1 MRHPTDN
8 RVHVSELKQMSR
20 SPAHY
25 AHACKHAKD
34 PSRAMTVGAV
44 GDAIVFGTPDRI
56 AIYPGPTRRGKEWDA
71 FAAMNKGKTIA
82 IQSEVDDATG
92 AAEAILRDPIAGA
105 ILAEC
110 ETQIVIQW
118 EQMGMPC
125 ASGIVGERGGI
136 DALHRGGTAI
146 AKQYWGGGP
155 MIWDVKCVGVDTD
168 PEGLAKHA
176 WRQHWHAQ
184 LAWLV
189 DGWNVTIDRARKE
202 WHEPIES
209 FSLIPVEHAG
219 LICVEANPPHC
230 VTVMRCAPEALDHG
244 RRSIRLWLEMLAACE
259 AEDKWPGYTQAIAE
273 MGVPTWMVDDDEA

>member
-8 RVHVSELKQMSR
+8 RLHFSELKQMAR

-44 GDAIVFGTPDRI
+44 GDAIVFRTPERI

-71 FAAMNKGKTIA
+71 FQALNRGKTIA

-136 DALHRGGTAI
+136 DALHRGGPTKYGPNGIVVHPTA
-146 AKQYWGGGP
+146 P
-155 MIWDVKCVGVDTD
+155 TIWDVKCVGVDVD
-168 PEGLAKHA
+168 PDGIAKHA

-189 DGWNVTIDRARKE
+189 DGWNARDGRALD
-202 WHEPIES
+202 EPT
-209 FSLIPVEHAG
+209 VHAAG

-230 VTVMRCAPEALDHG
+230 VTVMRCTPEALDHG

-259 AEDKWPGYTQAIAE
+259 GEDKWPGYTQTIAE
-273 MGVPTWMVDDDEA
+273 LGVPAWLTDED

>member
-8 RVHVSELKQMSR
+8 RVHVSELKQMAR

-44 GDAIVFGTPDRI
+44 GDAIVFRTPERI

-136 DALHRGGTAI
+136 DALHRASRT
-146 AKQYWGGGP
+146 
-155 MIWDVKCVGVDTD
+155 IWDVKCVGVDTD
-168 PEGLAKHA
+168 PDGLAKHA

-189 DGWNVTIDRARKE
+189 DGWNATVAA
-202 WHEPIES
+202 EPFEQ
-209 FSLIPVEHAG
+209 FKNAPVEHAG

-230 VTVMRCAPEALDHG
+230 VTVMRCTPEALDHG

-259 AEDKWPGYTQAIAE
+259 GEDKWPGYTQAIAE
-273 MGVPTWMVDDDEA
+273 FDVPAWMVDDDEA

>member
-1 MRHPTDN
+1 MRHPSDN
-8 RVHVSELKQMSR
+8 RVHVSELKQMAR

-44 GDAIVFGTPDRI
+44 GDAIVFRTPDRI

-71 FAAMNKGKTIA
+71 FKALNPGKTIA

-92 AAEAILRDPIAGA
+92 AAEAILRDPIAGP

-125 ASGIVGERGGI
+125 ASGIVWERGGI

-155 MIWDVKCVGVDTD
+155 MIWDVKVVGIGV
-168 PEGLAKHA
+168 EIEELSRHA
-176 WRQHWHAQ
+176 IRQFWHAQ
-184 LAWLV
+184 LGWLV
-189 DGWNVTIDRARKE
+189 DGWNARDGRQLNEPTVTR
-202 WHEPIES
+202 
-209 FSLIPVEHAG
+209 AG
-219 LICVEANPPHC
+219 LICAEASEPHDF
-230 VTVMRCAPEALDHG
+230 TVMPVPQKLLDHG
-244 RRSIRLWLEMLAACE
+244 RKSLRLWLERLRSCE
-259 AEDKWPGYTQAIAE
+259 EGDSWRGRYQTPQE
-273 MGVPTWMVDDDEA
+273 MVEPAWMVDDDEA

>member
-1 MRHPTDN
+1 M
-8 RVHVSELKQMSR
+8 KQMAR

-25 AHACKHAKD
+25 RYACEHAKD

-71 FAAMNKGKTIA
+71 FKALNPGKTIA

-92 AAEAILRDPIAGA
+92 AAEAILRDPIAGP

-118 EQMGMPC
+118 EQMGLPC

-136 DALHRGGTAI
+136 DALHRGTA
-146 AKQYWGGGP
+146 GP
-155 MIWDVKCVGVDTD
+155 NKNGFLPTIWDVKCVGVDVD

-176 WRQHWHAQ
+176 WRQHWHGQ

-189 DGWNVTIDRARKE
+189 DGWNAAILCGDVEVKGAV
-202 WHEPIES
+202 
-209 FSLIPVEHAG
+209 PVECAG

-230 VTVMRCAPEALDHG
+230 VTVMRCTPEALDHG
-244 RRSIRLWLEMLAACE
+244 RRSIRLWLERLAACE
-259 AEDKWPGYTQAIAE
+259 AEAERNPRYVWPGYVQTIAE
-273 MGVPTWMVDDDEA
+273 MGVPAWLDEES

>member
-8 RVHVSELKQMSR
+8 RVHFSELKQMAR

-71 FAAMNKGKTIA
+71 FQALNPGKTIA

-92 AAEAILRDPIAGA
+92 AAEAILRDPIAGP

-136 DALHRGGTAI
+136 DALHRASRT
-146 AKQYWGGGP
+146 
-155 MIWDVKCVGVDTD
+155 IWDVKCVGVDVD

-189 DGWNVTIDRARKE
+189 DGWNATIDRARKE
-202 WHEPIES
+202 WHRPIES

-219 LICVEANPPHC
+219 LVCVEANPPHC
-230 VTVMRCAPEALDHG
+230 VTVMRCTPEALDHG

-259 AEDKWPGYTQAIAE
+259 AEAERNPGYVWPGYVQTIAE
-273 MGVPTWMVDDDEA
+273 MGVPAWLDEES

>member
-1 MRHPTDN
+1 MKHPSDN
-8 RVHVSELKQMSR
+8 RVHWSEIRQMAR

-25 AHACKHAKD
+25 AHACEHAKD
-34 PSRAMTVGAV
+34 PSRAMTVGSV
-44 GDAIVFGTPDRI
+44 GDAIVFGTPERI

-71 FAAMNKGKTIA
+71 FKALNPGKTIA

-136 DALHRGGTAI
+136 DALHRASRT
-146 AKQYWGGGP
+146 
-155 MIWDVKCVGVDTD
+155 IWDVKCVGVDVD
-168 PEGLAKHA
+168 PDGLAKHA

-189 DGWNVTIDRARKE
+189 DGWNARDGRALD
-202 WHEPIES
+202 EPT
-209 FSLIPVEHAG
+209 VHAAG
-219 LICVEANPPHC
+219 LVCVEANPPHC
-230 VTVMRCAPEALDHG
+230 VTVMRCTPEALDHG
-244 RRSIRLWLEMLAACE
+244 RRSIRLWLERLAACE
-259 AEDKWPGYTQAIAE
+259 AEAERNPGYVWPGYVQTIAE
-273 MGVPTWMVDDDEA
+273 MGVPAWLEEES